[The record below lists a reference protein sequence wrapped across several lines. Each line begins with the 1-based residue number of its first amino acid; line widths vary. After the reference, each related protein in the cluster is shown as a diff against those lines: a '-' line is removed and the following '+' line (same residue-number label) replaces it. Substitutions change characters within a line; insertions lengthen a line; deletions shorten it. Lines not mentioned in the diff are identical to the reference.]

1 MIHPVLGMGV
11 VLGALGGMLGGLTL
25 YRRLAAPH
33 PELLRKCL
41 HVGMGVVTLSF
52 PWLFD
57 EAWPVL
63 VLCGLSVLL
72 LVGLRTV
79 KALKSG
85 VGQVVNSVSRES
97 FGDIYFPL
105 SVSVLWL
112 LYLYTGDGEPDRRLL
127 GYLIPLLLLT
137 LSDALAALIGVGYGR
152 HRYTTPDGMK
162 SFEGS
167 LAFFLC
173 SFMCV
178 HVPLLLYSDR
188 GRAETLLIALLLA
201 WLATMF
207 EAIAWGGLD
216 NLILPP
222 IAHLLLVIHWNLP
235 AGTLLGFSIEAVIL
249 SAFAVGLSWRTPLR
263 GSAVLGAALF
273 GYTFWGLGGWLWL
286 LPPCLLLVS
295 LVGVSFRY
303 PVPKDRALNVYPVVA
318 ATAIGLVCLGLSK
331 VFDQPDW
338 LYPGTVSFAAHLG
351 MVALARLRL
360 DNPTASAPLLLAV
373 SAGGGWL
380 IIMTAYAAIQNGT
393 PAVIRQAALA
403 LPMVA
408 LAVVGFYGTQPGME
422 DCPYDTPRWLRQTAW
437 ASVASLL
444 AAGVLFL

>member
-1 MIHPVLGMGV
+1 MGV

-41 HVGMGVVTLSF
+41 HVGMGIVTLLF

-57 EAWPVL
+57 QAWPVL
-63 VLCGLSVLL
+63 VLCVLSVLL

-79 KALKSG
+79 KALKAG

-112 LYLYTGDGEPDRRLL
+112 LYLYTGDGEPERRLL

-152 HRYTTPDGMK
+152 HQYSTPDGAK

-222 IAHLLLVIHWNLP
+222 VAHLLLVIHWDLP
-235 AGTLLGFSIEAVIL
+235 TIVLLKYIVAAAALSVAAVAL
-249 SAFAVGLSWRTPLR
+249 YRRTPLR

-273 GYTFWGLGGWLWL
+273 AYTFWGLGWWPWL
-286 LPPCLLLVS
+286 LPPLLLFVS
-295 LVGVSFRY
+295 LVGLSFRY
-303 PVPKDRALNVYPVVA
+303 PAAKDRVLNVYPVVA
-318 ATAIGLVCLGLSK
+318 ATAVGLVWLGLSK
-331 VFDQPDW
+331 VFDRPDW

-351 MVALARLRL
+351 MVTLARLRL
-360 DNPTASAPLLLAV
+360 ANPKVPAPLLLVV
-373 SAGGGWL
+373 STGAGWI
-380 IIMTAYAAIQNGT
+380 IIMTGYAVIQNGT
-393 PAVIRQAALA
+393 PTAIREAALA
-403 LPMVA
+403 LPMVT
-408 LAVVGFYGTQPGME
+408 LAAVGFYFTQPAMS

-437 ASVASLL
+437 AALASLL
-444 AAGVLFL
+444 AAGVLLL